1 MITTTHINYVEV
13 FNFDIDVK
21 IEYYNSQSEWGSPL
35 MVAEAGR
42 GRLWLA
48 GLLSWDSADGYEGD
62 AQARCVVTGL
72 PSVFTNITDTQAWIQ
87 SVTRTT

>member
-1 MITTTHINYVEV
+1 
-13 FNFDIDVK
+13 
-21 IEYYNSQSEWGSPL
+21 

-48 GLLSWDSADGYEGD
+48 GLLSWDSADGDGAGGASGG
-62 AQARCVVTGL
+62 AQARCKVTGL

>member
-1 MITTTHINYVEV
+1 MN
-13 FNFDIDVK
+13 N
-21 IEYYNSQSEWGSPL
+21 YNSQSEWGSPL

-48 GLLSWDSADGYEGD
+48 GLLSWDSADGQDGGASG
-62 AQARCVVTGL
+62 AQARCGVTGL

>member
-1 MITTTHINYVEV
+1 MTST
-13 FNFDIDVK
+13 IDVK
-21 IEYYNSQSEWGSPL
+21 IDSQGEWGSPL

-48 GLLSWDSADGYEGD
+48 GLLSWDSADGFHGASGG
-62 AQARCVVTGL
+62 AQARCGVTGL

>member
-1 MITTTHINYVEV
+1 
-13 FNFDIDVK
+13 
-21 IEYYNSQSEWGSPL
+21 

-48 GLLSWDSADGYEGD
+48 GLLSWDSADGLDGYEGAGGGD
-62 AQARCVVTGL
+62 QARCEVTGL

>member
-1 MITTTHINYVEV
+1 
-13 FNFDIDVK
+13 
-21 IEYYNSQSEWGSPL
+21 

-48 GLLSWDSADGYEGD
+48 GLLSWDSADGLDGHGGG
-62 AQARCVVTGL
+62 ASGGCGVTGL

>member
-1 MITTTHINYVEV
+1 
-13 FNFDIDVK
+13 
-21 IEYYNSQSEWGSPL
+21 

-48 GLLSWDSADGYEGD
+48 GLLSWDSADGYEGAGGG
-62 AQARCVVTGL
+62 AQARCGVTGL

-87 SVTRTT
+87 AVTRTT

>member
-1 MITTTHINYVEV
+1 
-13 FNFDIDVK
+13 
-21 IEYYNSQSEWGSPL
+21 

-48 GLLSWDSADGYEGD
+48 GLLSWDSADGHEGGD
-62 AQARCVVTGL
+62 QARCGVTGL

>member
-1 MITTTHINYVEV
+1 
-13 FNFDIDVK
+13 
-21 IEYYNSQSEWGSPL
+21 

-48 GLLSWDSADGYEGD
+48 GLLSWDSADGHEGGD
-62 AQARCVVTGL
+62 SGAQARCGVTGL

>member
-1 MITTTHINYVEV
+1 
-13 FNFDIDVK
+13 
-21 IEYYNSQSEWGSPL
+21 

-48 GLLSWDSADGYEGD
+48 GLLSWDSADGYEGAND
-62 AQARCVVTGL
+62 GLEGASGAQARCKVTGL

>member
-1 MITTTHINYVEV
+1 
-13 FNFDIDVK
+13 
-21 IEYYNSQSEWGSPL
+21 

-42 GRLWLA
+42 GRRWLA
-48 GLLSWDSADGYEGD
+48 GLLSWDSADGYDDQGGGASG
-62 AQARCVVTGL
+62 AQARCGVTGL

>member
-1 MITTTHINYVEV
+1 
-13 FNFDIDVK
+13 
-21 IEYYNSQSEWGSPL
+21 

-48 GLLSWDSADGYEGD
+48 GLLSWDSADGVDGGG
-62 AQARCVVTGL
+62 AQARCGVTGL
-72 PSVFTNITDTQAWIQ
+72 PSVFTNITDTQTWIQ